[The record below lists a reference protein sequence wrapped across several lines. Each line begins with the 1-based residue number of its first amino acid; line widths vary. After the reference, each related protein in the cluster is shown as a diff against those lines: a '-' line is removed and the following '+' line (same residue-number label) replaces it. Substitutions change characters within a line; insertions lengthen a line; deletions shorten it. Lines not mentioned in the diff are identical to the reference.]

1 MFLNI
6 FKGRK
11 KTYFI
16 VEIILFIMLVG
27 YTIFSTISDNFM
39 AYMLFLLSSL
49 IYFFRALENF
59 YRKQSIIM
67 CILSIVITLF
77 FYLR

>member
-27 YTIFSTISDNFM
+27 YTIFSIILDNFM
-39 AYMLFLLSSL
+39 IYILFFLASL

-59 YRKQSIIM
+59 YRKHSIILCIFFCVSSIIM
-67 CILSIVITLF
+67 
-77 FYLR
+77 YLR